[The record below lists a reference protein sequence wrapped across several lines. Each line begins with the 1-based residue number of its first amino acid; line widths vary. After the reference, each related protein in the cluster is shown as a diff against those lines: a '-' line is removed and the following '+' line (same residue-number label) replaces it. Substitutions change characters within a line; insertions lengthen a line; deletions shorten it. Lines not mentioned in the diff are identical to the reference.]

1 MNYIAIIT
9 AGVAG
14 WMFGAVWY
22 GLLAKPWMHAAG
34 LTEEDV
40 KGPSGKPSAAPYV
53 ISLLAELIM
62 AAGLL
67 LFFLH
72 VFKNGIWLVGA
83 LQMAGMVWVCFIAT
97 TITVNHRYGMRPWSL
112 TFIDG
117 FHWLGV
123 LLVQGAVFSAF
134 L

>member
-1 MNYIAIIT
+1 MNYIAILT

-14 WMFGAVWY
+14 WIFGAAWY
-22 GLLAKPWMHAAG
+22 GLLAKPWMQAAG
-34 LTEEDV
+34 LTETNI
-40 KGPSGKPSAAPYV
+40 KGPSGKPSPLPYA
-53 ISLLAELIM
+53 ISLVAEFLM

-72 VFKNGIWLVGA
+72 VFKDGIGLYGA
-83 LQMAGMVWVCFIAT
+83 LQMAALVWLCFIAT

-123 LLVQGAVFSAF
+123 LVVQGAVLAAF